1 MPKGVLLYV
10 KWAYIFSLLL
20 IPGSASA
27 EWQELSLKEA
37 LDVSREQAITLQSLA
52 AETRQAEAAHRQT
65 AQAYLPKV
73 TADATWL
80 SADSSYI
87 TGVPVPTLALP
98 PTLERR
104 DFGPA
109 EGTLTGIQIV
119 QPLFNAD
126 AIQTRHSA
134 ALNVDARRQAQQ
146 WGHQAIRLEVSRRY
160 FTLIRAQQRVQA
172 LHTAQQAAEATAR
185 LAHANYRE
193 GLASRLDTEQADA
206 ELAAIQAR
214 VAQARAEKQQARLT
228 LKKLLGMPSSQ
239 EVALSSELPTPP
251 PPTEIDAAQERR
263 DLRASEL
270 AAEAASSNVK
280 ASQAEWLPNLNL
292 IARQQWIDGEAPLN
306 THGDGWLLA
315 VNLQWTLFDGLGREG
330 RTDESQA
337 KARQARVEL
346 DDTRRRIKLEQAM
359 AMSHWEAGWAGW
371 HAALTA
377 EEAAQRATRL
387 AKRRYEEGLGSM
399 IELLTTQARLERER
413 LALIDARYQGVLAGM
428 NYYLQ
433 HGYDPLLALE
443 DKRP

>member
-1 MPKGVLLYV
+1 MSKKGTLLRLTWVLILS
-10 KWAYIFSLLL
+10 ALLV
-20 IPGSASA
+20 PTSVSA
-27 EWQELSLKEA
+27 LSLEEA
-37 LDVSREQAITLQSLA
+37 LDISRKQAITLQSLA
-52 AETRQAEAAHRQT
+52 AETQKAEAAHRQT
-65 AQAYLPKV
+65 AQVYLP
-73 TADATWL
+73 TISADATWL
-80 SADSSYI
+80 RADSSYL

-126 AIQTRHSA
+126 AIQSRQSA
-134 ALNVDARRQAQQ
+134 ALNVDARRHAEQ

-160 FTLIRAQQRVQA
+160 FTLIREQQRVQA
-172 LHTAQQAAEATAR
+172 LQTAQQAAQATAR

-214 VAQARAEKQQARLT
+214 VAQARAKKQQAQLT

-239 EVALSSELPTPP
+239 DDVALSSELPTPP

-330 RTDESQA
+330 RIDESQA

-346 DDTRRRIKLEQAM
+346 DDTRRRIKLEQAL
-359 AMSHWEAGWAGW
+359 AVSHWEAGWAGW

-399 IELLTTQARLERER
+399 TELLTTQARLERER
-413 LALIDARYQGVLAGM
+413 LALINARYQGVLAGM